1 MLNDPESNLEALQSN
16 AYPGRGIIMGLSP
29 DGSNFVQV
37 YWIMGRSSN
46 SRNRIFVHDG
56 STVRTAPF
64 DESRV
69 EDPSLIIYNCVR
81 VHGDAHIVS
90 NGDQTDTIFDAL
102 KSGGSFE
109 SALKTRTFEPD
120 APNFTPRISGILTP
134 GQEHAYSLSVL
145 KSIDNNPHQA
155 TRQFYHYTAP
165 VAGIGHYVSTYI
177 GDGSPLP
184 SFAGEPQP
192 MPLHDDPDDALERF
206 WDSLNEDNRV
216 SLLVKYLSIES
227 GESQIRIM
235 NANTL

>member
-1 MLNDPESNLEALQSN
+1 LLNDPQSNLEALQSN

-29 DGSNFVQV
+29 NGSNFVQV
-37 YWIMGRSSN
+37 YWIMGRSNN

-56 STVRTAPF
+56 NTVRTAPF

-69 EDPSLIIYNCVR
+69 EDPSLIIYNCIR
-81 VHGDAHIVS
+81 VQGDAHIVS

-102 KSGGSFE
+102 KHGGSFE

-155 TRQFYHYTAP
+155 TRQFYHYAAP
-165 VAGIGHYVSTYI
+165 IAGIGHYVSTYI

-192 MPLHDDPDDALERF
+192 MPLHDDPDEALEHF
-206 WDSLNEDNRV
+206 WDALNEDNRV
-216 SLLVKYLSIES
+216 SLLVKYLDAES